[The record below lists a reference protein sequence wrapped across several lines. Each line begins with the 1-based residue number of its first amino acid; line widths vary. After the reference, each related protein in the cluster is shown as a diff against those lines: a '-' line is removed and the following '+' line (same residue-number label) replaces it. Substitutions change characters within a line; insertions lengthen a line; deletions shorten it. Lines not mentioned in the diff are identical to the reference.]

1 MNKELKIR
9 LVRFDDKIDVDEHI
23 QEISYKYSLED
34 SSGLLEIN
42 LTIPEED
49 DPLRA
54 FIYSISNLY
63 KYNVPIDYI
72 VYHGKY
78 KHILK
83 YYNCKSVKGY
93 MYYKRKMY

>member
-1 MNKELKIR
+1 MKELKIR
-9 LVRFDDKIDVDEHI
+9 LVRFDDRIDTDEHI

-63 KYNVPIDYI
+63 KYKTAEDRYQGGDSLL
-72 VYHGKY
+72 H
-78 KHILK
+78 
-83 YYNCKSVKGY
+83 
-93 MYYKRKMY
+93 

>member
-63 KYNVPIDYI
+63 KYNIPVDYV
-72 VYHGKY
+72 VYHGRY

-83 YYNCKSVKGY
+83 YFKNIKDYEY
-93 MYYKRKMY
+93 FKRKMY

>member
-9 LVRFDDKIDVDEHI
+9 LVRFNDKIDTDEHI

-49 DPLRA
+49 DPVRA

-72 VYHGKY
+72 VYHGRYKY
-78 KHILK
+78 ILK
-83 YYNCKSVKGY
+83 YS
-93 MYYKRKMY
+93 